1 MENQDIDLIGK
12 TVGNM
17 PYKIGIVDQ
26 SGNLKNQFVAKA
38 STNRIDIPEQL
49 LNGSGS
55 TGGSTGGNTGGGT
68 DQNHP
73 AAGADYYA
81 GSLADGEITERYLL
95 YQRDKSVAE
104 KTGSQTVT
112 LLRDVGS
119 TFNMAGDGATFLIH
133 IQKTVMTKGAKGA
146 VTDIELNYDPKN
158 VAKDGYFTTTSP
170 YPIYIKASD
179 LGTKKMLSIPINGIG
194 ESLSGKNV
202 KAPQLNVTFNGDG
215 TITYESVTGYDND
228 GNTAGATGANYDVVV
243 DVIATFSTQ
252 KAVAQLPASVNLF
265 VGDSNENIILS
276 GLSNFYEDSM
286 DGLEFSLDDFAYL
299 PGSTL
304 GILPPNSHGIR
315 ADITKLNIGKIRIP
329 KQDLI
334 IGNKIDLGLIRNSTN
349 LDITYR
355 DSSNSNVWISSTQAA
370 GKADYIYSFKEFSD
384 CYIQIMAD
392 LTVNV
397 VIQFNVDA
405 DYKRTFMGSTTS
417 PFVANVNKVAT
428 YKD

>member
-1 MENQDIDLIGK
+1 MADNALTKVARIAAGALQGLTYKDSKGDIHVIKATGDENYGDITDVI
-12 TVGNM
+12 
-17 PYKIGIVDQ
+17 
-26 SGNLKNQFVAKA
+26 
-38 STNRIDIPEQL
+38 
-49 LNGSGS
+49 GSG
-55 TGGSTGGNTGGGT
+55 TGGGDT
-68 DQNHP
+68 GSGGDNPDHP
-73 AAGADYYA
+73 SAGADYYA
-81 GSLADGEITERYLL
+81 GSLADGEITGRYLL
-95 YQRDKSVAE
+95 YQRDESVAE
-104 KTGSQTVT
+104 DTTTSKTVT
-112 LLRDVGS
+112 LLRDVG
-119 TFNMAGDGATFLIH
+119 TKFNMAGDGATLLLH
-133 IQKTVMTKGAKGA
+133 LQKTVMTAGAKGD
-146 VTDIELNYDPKN
+146 VSDIELNYDTN
-158 VAKDGYFTTTSP
+158 NTAKEGYFTTTSV
-170 YPIYIKASD
+170 YPVYIKSAD
-179 LGTKKMLSIPINGIG
+179 LATTNELDIPIDGVG
-194 ESLSGKNV
+194 ENLQDGKNFL
-202 KAPQLNVTFNGDG
+202 APHLKIKFNGDG
-215 TITYESVTGYDND
+215 TMTFYSVTGYDND

-304 GILPPNSHGIR
+304 GILPPNSHGMR

-370 GKADYIYSFKEFSD
+370 GKANYIYSFKKFSD

-405 DYKRTFMGSTTS
+405 DYKGTFMGSTTS

>member
-1 MENQDIDLIGK
+1 MAENALTKVARIAAGSAMGAILKDKDGNDKIVKPDGDANYLDLRDI
-12 TVGNM
+12 
-17 PYKIGIVDQ
+17 
-26 SGNLKNQFVAKA
+26 VAG
-38 STNRIDIPEQL
+38 
-49 LNGSGS
+49 GSG
-55 TGGSTGGNTGGGT
+55 TGGG
-68 DQNHP
+68 DNPDHP
-73 AAGADYYA
+73 SAGVDYYA
-81 GSLADGEITERYLL
+81 GSLTDGEITERYLL
-95 YQRDKSVAE
+95 YQRDKSVTE
-104 KTGSQTVT
+104 DPTTPKTVT

-119 TFNMAGDGATFLIH
+119 KFNMAGDGATLLLH
-133 IQKTVMTKGAKGA
+133 LQKTVMTAGAKGA
-146 VTDIELNYDPKN
+146 VSDVNLNYDTN
-158 VAKDGYFTTTSP
+158 NAAKEGYFTTTSV
-170 YPIYIKASD
+170 YPVYIKSAD
-179 LGTKKMLSIPINGIG
+179 LATTNELDIPIDGIG
-194 ESLSGKNV
+194 EKLSGKNFLAPHLKV
-202 KAPQLNVTFNGDG
+202 KFNGDG
-215 TITYESVTGYDND
+215 TMTYYSVTGYDND

-252 KAVAQLPASVNLF
+252 EAVAQLPASVNLF

-286 DGLEFSLDDFAYL
+286 DGLEFSLDDFAYFH
-299 PGSTL
+299 GSTL
-304 GILPPNSHGIR
+304 GILPSNSHGIR

-355 DSSNSNVWISSTQAA
+355 VSSNSNTWISST
-370 GKADYIYSFKEFSD
+370 KASGTGNYIYSFKKFSD

-405 DYKRTFMGSTTS
+405 DYKGALRGSTTS

>member
-1 MENQDIDLIGK
+1 MVENAITKVARIAAHAAQGLVYKDSAGK
-12 TVGNM
+12 EQTILPTGDKNM
-17 PYKIGIVDQ
+17 
-26 SGNLKNQFVAKA
+26 
-38 STNRIDIPEQL
+38 IDISGL
-49 LNGSGS
+49 SISNGSG
-55 TGGSTGGNTGGGT
+55 GDTGGG
-68 DQNHP
+68 DNSDHP
-73 AAGADYYA
+73 SAGADYYA

-95 YQRDKSVAE
+95 YQRDESVTEDPTKS
-104 KTGSQTVT
+104 KTVT
-112 LLRDVGS
+112 LLRDVG
-119 TFNMAGDGATFLIH
+119 TKFNMAGDGATLLLH
-133 IQKTVMTKGAKGA
+133 LQKTVMTAGAKGA
-146 VTDIELNYDPKN
+146 VSDVELNYDTN
-158 VAKDGYFTTTSP
+158 NAAKAGYFTTTSV
-170 YPIYIKASD
+170 YPVYIKSAD
-179 LGTKKMLSIPINGIG
+179 LATTNELDIPIDGIG
-194 ESLSGKNV
+194 ENLQGGKNFLAPHLKV
-202 KAPQLNVTFNGDG
+202 KFNGDG
-215 TITYESVTGYDND
+215 TMTFYSVTGYDND

-304 GILPPNSHGIR
+304 GILPPNSHGTR

-405 DYKRTFMGSTTS
+405 DYKRKFMGSTTS